1 MVVVGNRSPT
11 PTYIHAVILP
21 SHLFPPPGSKPHSN
35 LAQRCSGKGPQLHW
49 WHKTISFP
57 CFIHKMGAKQ
67 DAQSPLH
74 PCVPSSH
81 EHTLIPSPAT
91 CLAQPTHLQK
101 PWCRPFVLT
110 HAKCTPIA
118 KPSPSEVCVFMA
130 GLACRRAAHDGR
142 TRRDKRRRGGQ
153 DWACACPNI
162 SIPRGRQLSFQLLV
176 QRGSKTFS
184 IGPLQHLPASEGVP
198 DLWRDLR

>member
-118 KPSPSEVCVFMA
+118 KPSPVRFVHLWLGWPVGELPMMV
-130 GLACRRAAHDGR
+130 GLGG
-142 TRRDKRRRGGQ
+142 TRG
-153 DWACACPNI
+153 
-162 SIPRGRQLSFQLLV
+162 
-176 QRGSKTFS
+176 
-184 IGPLQHLPASEGVP
+184 EGVAKIG
-198 DLWRDLR
+198 LVGVQTFQFLEAGSSASSCWSREGQKHFL